1 MIPIKT
7 KCIRMLA
14 NTTATNT
21 YSISFVVGT
30 QFTLNVSKIYSKSKV
45 VTSFANSILLNKGYS

>member
-1 MIPIKT
+1 
-7 KCIRMLA
+7 MLA

-45 VTSFANSILLNKGYS
+45 VTSFANSILLNKGYSQGSTSPM